1 MFGDKKLKDEPGY
14 VKDDKFTYDEKILSI
29 VV

>member
-1 MFGDKKLKDEPGY
+1 MFGDKKLKGEQGY
-14 VKDDKFTYDEKILSI
+14 VQDDKFTYDEKILSI